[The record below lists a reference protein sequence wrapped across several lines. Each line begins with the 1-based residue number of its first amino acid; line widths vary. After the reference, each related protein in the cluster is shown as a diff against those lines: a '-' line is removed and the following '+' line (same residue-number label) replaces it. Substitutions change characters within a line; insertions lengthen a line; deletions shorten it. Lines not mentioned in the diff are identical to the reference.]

1 VLNLSFNQLG
11 GTLKEMFLVPTTT
24 TTTTPQSFSPPFLLL
39 EELALE
45 HNLFGGTIPE
55 QLGDLTNLHLLRLGT
70 NHLNSNGNSAFTT
83 TTTTNRIP
91 TTLGNLV
98 ELQVL
103 DLSSLGL
110 GGSLPSE
117 LARLTDL
124 EEFLVGNNA
133 LTGTIPTAFRLGFKR
148 LVRADVGSNQL
159 VPATSDAISESVLD
173 AMCNELFQLEELIG
187 DCQGAFGVAA
197 NCSCCTCSEE

>member
-1 VLNLSFNQLG
+1 ME
-11 GTLKEMFLVPTTT
+11 T
-24 TTTTPQSFSPPFLLL
+24 
-39 EELALE
+39 A
-45 HNLFGGTIPE
+45 
-55 QLGDLTNLHLLRLGT
+55 HLLPLIEFPP
-70 NHLNSNGNSAFTT
+70 SW
-83 TTTTNRIP
+83 
-91 TTLGNLV
+91 
-98 ELQVL
+98 
-103 DLSSLGL
+103 SSLGL

-124 EEFLVGNNA
+124 EEFLVGHNA

-159 VPATSDAISESVLD
+159 VPATSDGSTINSESVLD

-187 DCQGAFGVAA
+187 DCQGAFGVVA